1 MKLAEKAAHKALEL
15 DENDPSIHSTMT
27 NLYVMQRQYDK
38 ALAAAERALAL
49 GPGSARSQSSMGT
62 ALNFSCRFKEA
73 IPFFEEAI
81 RMDPYPPG
89 SSFRALGSAYNAVGR
104 HEEALKA
111 YEKALRINPND
122 IFAHLSLAALYIELG
137 REEDAR
143 AEASEV
149 LRLHPKFSLDYFSKT
164 LTYKDQSVID
174 RRIDLLRK
182 AGLK

>member
-1 MKLAEKAAHKALEL
+1 
-15 DENDPSIHSTMT
+15 MT

-38 ALAAAERALAL
+38 AIAAAERALAL
-49 GPGSARSQSSMGT
+49 GPGAARSQSSMGI

-73 IPFFEEAI
+73 IPFYEEAI
-81 RMDPYPPG
+81 RMDPYPPS
-89 SSFRALGSAYNAVGR
+89 SSFRVLGSAYNAVGR

-111 YEKALRINPND
+111 FEKALNVNPND
-122 IFAHLSLAALYIELG
+122 IFAHLNLAGFYIELG

-149 LRLHPKFSLDYFSKT
+149 LRLHPKFSLDYFAKIF
-164 LTYKDQSVID
+164 TYKDQSVAD
-174 RRIDLLRK
+174 RRVELLRK